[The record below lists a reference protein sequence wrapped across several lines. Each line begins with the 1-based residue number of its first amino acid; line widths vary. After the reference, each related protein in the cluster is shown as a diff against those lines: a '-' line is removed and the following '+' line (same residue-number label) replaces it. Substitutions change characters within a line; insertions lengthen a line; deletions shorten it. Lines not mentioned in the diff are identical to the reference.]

1 MPVTVKIGMIPMTP
15 EAYCEQKAAKSG
27 SSFYYSFL
35 FLSPEKRQAM
45 VALYAF
51 CREVDDVVDE
61 RTDINVA
68 QQQIKWWSEEIDRLF
83 EGIPQHPITK
93 ALKPHVATFKW
104 EQQWFKD
111 VLYGMRMDLEHPLY
125 ENFQDLEQYCYHVA
139 GVIGILSAHLFGFQ
153 SEHTLTFAKN
163 LGIALQLINI
173 IRDLREDATRGR
185 VYIPECDLKVSGLTP
200 SDILNQT
207 ASPAAVEKT
216 LEIMAERARTYFKM
230 AFDALP
236 EHDRYAQVSG
246 IIMGKIYVE
255 LLKTIEDSRFKVMT
269 HRISLT
275 PIKKLWIAWKTFR
288 QEKKRF
294 RQYQRRQ
301 ASQHVAT

>member
-1 MPVTVKIGMIPMTP
+1 MTP
-15 EAYCEQKAAKSG
+15 EAYCEHKAAKSG

-45 VALYAF
+45 MALYAF
-51 CREVDDVVDE
+51 CREVDDIVDE
-61 RTDINVA
+61 STDKSVA
-68 QQQIKWWSEEIDRLF
+68 RHQMKWWSEEINRLF
-83 EGIPQHPITK
+83 EGTPQHPITR
-93 ALKPHVATFKW
+93 ALKPHLATLKW

-125 ENFQDLEQYCYHVA
+125 ENFEDLEQYCYYVA
-139 GVIGILSAHLFGFQ
+139 GVVGILSAYLFGFK
-153 SEHTLTFAKN
+153 SENTLTFAKN

-173 IRDLREDATRGR
+173 IRDLREDAIRGR
-185 VYIPECDLKVSGLTP
+185 VYIPESDLKISGLTP

-207 ASPAAVEKT
+207 ASQAGLEKT
-216 LEIMAERARTYFKM
+216 LQLMATRAKNYFQK

-236 EHDRYAQVSG
+236 EADRYAQISG
-246 IIMGKIYVE
+246 IIMGQIYIE
-255 LLKTIEDSRFKVMT
+255 LLKIIEDSGFKVMT

-294 RQYQRRQ
+294 RRYQRRQ
-301 ASQHVAT
+301 TSHHVAA